1 MNTTISLLQQDHF
14 GNTKVVP
21 ISVVNDDSAEHTIE
35 LLTAKVDKLTT
46 SLEYEKK
53 LRLQAEDKIKEL
65 NLKIEELQNAVMRME
80 EFIAMQKREV
90 DKAAAALEKE
100 RKKLTEVMM
109 ERKSH
114 EKLKENAFEQFLQEL
129 NSAEGKEV
137 DELTSYTY
145 GQKNKN

>member
-1 MNTTISLLQQDHF
+1 MAKFQYRMQSILNIKLKMEEQAKMQFAQAQARLNEEEAKLQNLINRKDC
-14 GNTKVVP
+14 
-21 ISVVNDDSAEHTIE
+21 
-35 LLTAKVDKLTT
+35 
-46 SLEYEKK
+46 Y
-53 LRLQAEDKIKEL
+53 QAELKDVLQTKLEL
-65 NLKIEELQNAVMRME
+65 LKIEELQNAVIRME
-80 EFIAMQKREV
+80 EFIVIQKREV
-90 DKAAAALEKE
+90 DKAAATLEKE

>member
-1 MNTTISLLQQDHF
+1 MAKFQYRMQSILNIKLKMEEQAKMQFAQAQAKVNEEEAKLLQLK
-14 GNTKVVP
+14 NRK
-21 ISVVNDDSAEHTIE
+21 SAYETE
-35 LLTAKVDKLTT
+35 LTEVLL
-46 SLEYEKK
+46 KK
-53 LRLQAEDKIKEL
+53 LDL
-65 NLKIEELQNAVMRME
+65 LKIDELQNAIMRME
-80 EFIAMQKREV
+80 EYIVDQQREV
-90 DKAAAALEKE
+90 EKAYRTLEKE
-100 RKKLTEVMM
+100 RQKLTEVMI

>member
-1 MNTTISLLQQDHF
+1 MAKFQYRMQSILNIKLKMEEQAKMQFAQAQAKVNEEEAKLLQLK
-14 GNTKVVP
+14 NRK
-21 ISVVNDDSAEHTIE
+21 SAYEVE
-35 LLTAKVDKLTT
+35 LKEVLL
-46 SLEYEKK
+46 KK
-53 LRLQAEDKIKEL
+53 LDL
-65 NLKIEELQNAVMRME
+65 LKIDELQNAIMRME
-80 EFIAMQKREV
+80 EYIVDQQREV
-90 DKAAAALEKE
+90 ERAYRALEKE
-100 RKKLTEVMM
+100 RQKLTEVMI

>member
-1 MNTTISLLQQDHF
+1 MAKFQYRMQSILNIKLKMEEQAKMQFAQAQAKVNEEEAKLLQL
-14 GNTKVVP
+14 K
-21 ISVVNDDSAEHTIE
+21 SRKSAYETE
-35 LLTAKVDKLTT
+35 LKEVLL
-46 SLEYEKK
+46 KK
-53 LRLQAEDKIKEL
+53 LDL
-65 NLKIEELQNAVMRME
+65 LKIDELQNAIMRME
-80 EFIAMQKREV
+80 EYIVDQQREV
-90 DKAAAALEKE
+90 EKAYRALEKE
-100 RKKLTEVMM
+100 RQKLTEVMI

>member
-1 MNTTISLLQQDHF
+1 MAKFQYRMQSILNIKLKMEEQAKMQF
-14 GNTKVVP
+14 
-21 ISVVNDDSAEHTIE
+21 AQAQ
-35 LLTAKVDKLTT
+35 AKVNEEEAKLLKLKNRKSAYEQ
-46 SLEYEKK
+46 SLKEQLLKK
-53 LRLQAEDKIKEL
+53 LDL
-65 NLKIEELQNAVMRME
+65 LKIEELQNAVMRME
-80 EFIAMQKREV
+80 EYIVAQQHEV
-90 DKAAAALEKE
+90 DKAYRVLEKE
-100 RKKLTEVMM
+100 RQKLTEVMI